1 MKILIYILLCIVF
14 FSCSGKPKVELVKK
28 EKGIKSTSVTQ
39 LPTVSARE
47 LSTLFYP
54 DYVETQVKVQGK
66 KPEVIKE
73 ITPNLNYSIA
83 AQWTVKGVRWIK
95 LRNNDD
101 KKEIIFE
108 ESSPPEGISVIKK
121 DLMYYII
128 KIGNQEIKAP
138 R

>member
-1 MKILIYILLCIVF
+1 M
-14 FSCSGKPKVELVKK
+14 
-28 EKGIKSTSVTQ
+28 
-39 LPTVSARE
+39 
-47 LSTLFYP
+47 
-54 DYVETQVKVQGK
+54 
-66 KPEVIKE
+66 IKE